1 MMNSRPIGKALE
13 WEGGGVRNCV
23 NVTGVIRYTNPF
35 QLLSSIVVFIV
46 RLHFDRKPSALQL
59 SSHETE
65 V

>member
-1 MMNSRPIGKALE
+1 ME